1 MVGERPIRCV
11 GAVIRG
17 TGERLLLIK
26 RGHPP
31 GEGLWS
37 LPGGRVEAGE
47 SDHAALIREI
57 AEETGLVI
65 EPVAFLG
72 NVERLAPGG
81 AVFDIRDYEA
91 IVIGGA
97 LVAGDDAADAR
108 WVSHAGIAD
117 LPLTAGL
124 AEVLTAWHVLP
135 ADPDQDG

>member
-1 MVGERPIRCV
+1 VVGERPIRCV

-17 TGERLLLIK
+17 ADDRLLLIR

-31 GEGLWS
+31 AEGLWS

-72 NVERLAPGG
+72 NVERPAPGG
-81 AVFDIRDYEA
+81 AVFDIHDYEA
-91 IVIGGA
+91 IVTGGA